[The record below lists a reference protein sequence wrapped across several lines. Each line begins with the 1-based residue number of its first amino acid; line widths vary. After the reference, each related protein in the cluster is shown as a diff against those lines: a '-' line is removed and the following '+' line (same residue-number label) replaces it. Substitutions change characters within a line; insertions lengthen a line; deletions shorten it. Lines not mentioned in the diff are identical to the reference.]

1 MSTLKLVHETREYLF
16 HEVVDRCICLS
27 HIEQSQRREMFS
39 SLYWP
44 VYSYILEQRESTVA
58 TAGAGERKPFL
69 IGISAPQGCGKTTLT
84 TVLEEMF
91 AFTGLPAA
99 SMSLDDFYLIGEEQ
113 DRLAANYS
121 SNTLLRYRGNG
132 TLLITVLLT
141 TMHCLSSLYVA
152 GTHDLPLLWSTMQS
166 LRHSE
171 SEREDGS
178 VISIPR
184 YDKSLRQGRGDRSD
198 NSLWPKMKGPL
209 QIVLFE
215 GWMLGFKSVD
225 ECRRHELEMIHN
237 GLPTVN
243 EFLRDYAGL
252 HFLFDAWVVLKVESP
267 IVVYDWRLEAERNM
281 RKAGKPSL
289 SDEQV
294 QDFIDRFMPAYQA
307 YLPAL
312 YASGPERRENT
323 TALIVSRYYA
333 MSCSTLTLSLWCE
346 QVAMDRNRRATSFE
360 EVPPVLTSRLASI

>member
-1 MSTLKLVHETREYLF
+1 
-16 HEVVDRCICLS
+16 
-27 HIEQSQRREMFS
+27 
-39 SLYWP
+39 
-44 VYSYILEQRESTVA
+44 
-58 TAGAGERKPFL
+58 
-69 IGISAPQGCGKTTLT
+69 
-84 TVLEEMF
+84 
-91 AFTGLPAA
+91 
-99 SMSLDDFYLIGEEQ
+99 
-113 DRLAANYS
+113 
-121 SNTLLRYRGNG
+121 
-132 TLLITVLLT
+132 
-141 TMHCLSSLYVA
+141 
-152 GTHDLPLLWSTMQS
+152 MQS
-166 LRHSE
+166 LRHFG
-171 SEREDGS
+171 SERGDES
-178 VISIPR
+178 IVSIPR

-225 ECRRHELEMIHN
+225 ECRRHDLEMIHN

-289 SDEQV
+289 SDAQV

-323 TALIVSRYYA
+323 TALMVTRH
-333 MSCSTLTLSLWCE
+333 
-346 QVAMDRNRRATSFE
+346 
-360 EVPPVLTSRLASI
+360 